1 MGVPDPI
8 RPRANPGAEDTFSAL
23 ADATLRLATA
33 ACVGGQGTVERE
45 LLREV
50 VQSGWATAAGIW
62 SQEHPDAPWRQLR
75 GYGGPVPSPRSA
87 GAGTTATVHE
97 LGPRRCLVA
106 EGELMNREENLEAID
121 VLAAAVSLTWQ
132 GDDQAPPPLPWT
144 GPS

>member
-1 MGVPDPI
+1 MGDPDSI

-33 ACVGGQGTVERE
+33 ACAGGQGTVERE
-45 LLREV
+45 LLRELV
-50 VQSGWATAAGIW
+50 RSGWATAAGIW
-62 SQEHPDAPWRQLR
+62 SQDHPGAPWSQLR
-75 GYGGPVPSPRSA
+75 GYGGPVPSPESA

-106 EGELMNREENLEAID
+106 QGQLMNREENLEAID

-132 GDDQAPPPLPWT
+132 GDDQAPPPLPSAD
-144 GPS
+144 PR